1 MNNTKEALE
10 IWSALK
16 PMIVKTIDER
26 TKSCIRSK
34 KMRVITAPNGS
45 TIGVREPFDTVTY
58 NIPYSS
64 SLTGAVVGDTVWV
77 QWYYDNASTMI
88 AMSFGDGDTGF
99 YPECGANMG
108 NDLNNATTPG
118 VYSYNNSYSH
128 VPTTAGGSLIVVRHH
143 NNQIMSQLAFSNS
156 SGKNSNL
163 YTRHYYTD
171 GWGDWHKIAI
181 QTSGTWTPQLYD
193 YTTFVRNLGDGS
205 YLREG
210 DLVVANLYLSNPNL
224 SGVSTMIEIRNT
236 PMTEVWGGSVYFSEF
251 HQTLYTHPTYIQAS
265 GNYVYFRPNI
275 KSSDFSNASTGS
287 GTFQLTIFGKA

>member
-99 YPECGANMG
+99 YPECGWNMG

-118 VYSYNNSYSH
+118 VYSYSYTYSH
-128 VPTTAGGSLIVVRHH
+128 VPASTAGGSLLVVQS
-143 NNQIMSQLAFSNS
+143 NATTLSQFAFSNNS
-156 SGKNSNL
+156 SKQPFI
-163 YTRHYYTD
+163 YARHYYTD
-171 GWGDWHKIAI
+171 GWGSWYKITGNGANYPYQRNVI
-181 QTSGTWTPQLYD
+181 LNTTYSNTTSNAWENTGLT
-193 YTTFVRNLGDGS
+193 V
-205 YLREG
+205 
-210 DLVVANLYLSNPNL
+210 DLVYGHIYTLWTGFGHGRMLGFQFRESGKTYSDYEYIAETGGNLNVCPMFFCGSTKTYYLWVKRNATGQESYWVADL
-224 SGVSTMIEIRNT
+224 GVTT
-236 PMTEVWGGSVYFSEF
+236 
-251 HQTLYTHPTYIQAS
+251 
-265 GNYVYFRPNI
+265 
-275 KSSDFSNASTGS
+275 
-287 GTFQLTIFGKA
+287 

>member
-118 VYSYNNSYSH
+118 VYSYLYNYSH
-128 VPTTAGGSLIVVRHH
+128 VPAEGAGGSLLVLR
-143 NNQIMSQLAFSNS
+143 NFDNQIMSQFAFSNNGS
-156 SGKNSNL
+156 KL
-163 YTRHYYTD
+163 PFIYARHYYTD
-171 GWGDWHKIAI
+171 GWGSW
-181 QTSGTWTPQLYD
+181 
-193 YTTFVRNLGDGS
+193 
-205 YLREG
+205 
-210 DLVVANLYLSNPNL
+210 
-224 SGVSTMIEIRNT
+224 
-236 PMTEVWGGSVYFSEF
+236 
-251 HQTLYTHPTYIQAS
+251 
-265 GNYVYFRPNI
+265 
-275 KSSDFSNASTGS
+275 
-287 GTFQLTIFGKA
+287 